1 MSRAD
6 VVVVG
11 AGMAGSA
18 AARSLAGAGR
28 EVVLLEQF
36 DFGHR
41 RGSSHGASR
50 IFRYSYPDPTYVA
63 LSMEALGLWR
73 ELEDATGRELVTTTG
88 GLDAG
93 PGLTAQAEAL
103 GACGAKFE
111 WVAGPEVGERFPA
124 LSFPAED
131 TLLFQP
137 DAGIVRAEDALRA
150 FITAAEDGGADVRW
164 NTRVQALRASG
175 DGVEVDTPEG
185 SVTAEVAVVTAGP
198 WAPALLAAAG
208 IDLPAVPTCETVA
221 YFSLADD
228 DLVPS
233 LVDWDDPIFYALAS
247 PGQGLKAGLH
257 HGGPVADPDTEGAP
271 SGATVALLREAVTR
285 RYPGAASEPTLVE
298 TCFYTNTDDERFI
311 LERRGPIVVGS
322 ACSGH
327 GFKFAPLTGRR
338 LADLALNP

>member
-18 AARSLAGAGR
+18 AARSLANAGR

-137 DAGIVRAEDALRA
+137 DAGIVRADDALRA

-208 IDLPAVPTCETVA
+208 IDLPAVPTRETVA